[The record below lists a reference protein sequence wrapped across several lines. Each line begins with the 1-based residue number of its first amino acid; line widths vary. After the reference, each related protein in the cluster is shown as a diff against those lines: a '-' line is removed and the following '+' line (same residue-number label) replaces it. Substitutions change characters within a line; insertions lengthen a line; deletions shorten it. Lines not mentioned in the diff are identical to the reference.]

1 MQYLTCPY
9 AAACRIV
16 LAQLT
21 GSGRG
26 GLGSYNSQQHTDL
39 MAYLEEE
46 ALRDGDAWLKGLLK
60 RNEMLGALQPNCVSQ
75 GWAQRHSAQSRLHML
90 GTKGRLAEPHPGVL
104 TPLP

>member
-1 MQYLTCPY
+1 MLPCFCGYMFKQAHLMALC

-60 RNEMLGALQPNCVSQ
+60 RNEMLGALCLSRVSS
-75 GWAQRHSAQSRLHML
+75 GWYR
-90 GTKGRLAEPHPGVL
+90 
-104 TPLP
+104 